1 MHFDGFDGELWD
13 EFRWE
18 AHLDEVEKK
27 SDQLRKFIS
36 SDPKGNTPRWIT
48 LLNESINED
57 DAFEAYVEEELLL
70 DEAYFPE
77 EDDDWED
84 EDDYDDEDFLF
95 GSLDEFSDLED
106 MDSDEEDFDSGEEW
120 KSLSADFADSDY
132 GSLDNLDIYINA
144 KDLAIEILKLAEHVP
159 SKSQSKAFQEFVGE
173 SLKIGAKLAGGY
185 SFGFEADYLGANI
198 AYTKKALKYANL
210 SLALL
215 QSIKTDG
222 YFDASV
228 YSSLHGRIFELR
240 NDIGVYV
247 QELRDR
253 FRFGLD

>member
-1 MHFDGFDGELWD
+1 MHLDGSDGELWD

-27 SDQLRKFIS
+27 SDQLRRFIS

-48 LLNESINED
+48 LLKESVNED

-77 EDDDWED
+77 DDEDWED
-84 EDDYDDEDFLF
+84 EDEFDDEDFLF
-95 GSLDEFSDLED
+95 GSFDDLSEF
-106 MDSDEEDFDSGEEW
+106 DEEEDDFDAGEEW
-120 KSLSADFADSDY
+120 KSLSQDYANSEY
-132 GSLDNLDIYINA
+132 GSLDNLFIYINA
-144 KDLAIEILKLAEHVP
+144 KDLAVDVLKWAEGIP
-159 SKSQSKAFQEFVGE
+159 SKGQTNVFFEFVGE

-185 SFGFEADYLGANI
+185 SFGFETEYLGANI

-215 QSIKTDG
+215 QSLSAKD
-222 YFDASV
+222 YFDKRTYQDFHS
-228 YSSLHGRIFELR
+228 RFFELR

-253 FRFGLD
+253 FKSGL

>member
-1 MHFDGFDGELWD
+1 MNLDGSDGELWD

-27 SDQLRKFIS
+27 SDQLRRFIS

-48 LLNESINED
+48 LLKESINED

-84 EDDYDDEDFLF
+84 EDEFEEEDFLF
-95 GSLDEFSDLED
+95 GSYDDLSDLDEDD
-106 MDSDEEDFDSGEEW
+106 EDFDAGEEW
-120 KSLSADFADSDY
+120 KSLSEEFANSDY
-132 GSLDNLDIYINA
+132 GSLDNLFIYINA
-144 KDLAIEILKLAEHVP
+144 KNLAVDVLKWAEDIP
-159 SKSQSKAFQEFVGE
+159 SKSQSNVFFEFVGE

-185 SFGFEADYLGANI
+185 SFGFETEYLGANI

-215 QSIKTDG
+215 QSLSAKD
-222 YFDASV
+222 YFDKKA
-228 YSSLHGRIFELR
+228 YYDFHGRFFELR

-253 FRFGLD
+253 FNSGI

>member
-1 MHFDGFDGELWD
+1 MRYLNSMNFDGYNDEIWD
-13 EFRWE
+13 EHKWE

-27 SDQLRKFIS
+27 SDQLRRFIS

-48 LLNESINED
+48 LLQESLSED

-84 EDDYDDEDFLF
+84 EDDYDDDDFLF
-95 GSLDEFSDLED
+95 GEFEELD
-106 MDSDEEDFDSGEEW
+106 DEVEDFDAGEEW
-120 KSLSADFADSDY
+120 KALSEEYADSDY
-132 GSLDNLDIYINA
+132 GTLENLQIFNRS
-144 KDLAIEILKLAEHVP
+144 KELAVDVLRWAESVP
-159 SKSQSKAFQEFVGE
+159 AKSQNKAFQEFVGE

-185 SFGFEADYLGANI
+185 SFGYEYEFLGANI
-198 AYTKKALKYANL
+198 AYTKKALKCANL
-210 SLALL
+210 ALNL
-215 QSIKTDG
+215 LRTQKSEE
-222 YFDASV
+222 YFTEEDYAEYHNV
-228 YSSLHGRIFELR
+228 LFELR

-253 FRFGLD
+253 FYNRID

>member
-1 MHFDGFDGELWD
+1 MHFDGYDGELWD
-13 EFRWE
+13 EYKWE

-36 SDPKGNTPRWIT
+36 SDPKGTTPRWIT
-48 LLNESINED
+48 LLKESINED

-77 EDDDWED
+77 EEDDWDD
-84 EDDYDDEDFLF
+84 EDDFDEEDFLF
-95 GSLDEFSDLED
+95 GSFEDLSD
-106 MDSDEEDFDSGEEW
+106 MDEDESEDFDAGEEW
-120 KSLSADFADSDY
+120 KALSEEFAESEY
-132 GSLDNLDIYINA
+132 GSIDNLDIYNDA
-144 KDLAIEILKLAEHVP
+144 KELAVDVLKWAETVP
-159 SKSQSKAFQEFVGE
+159 QKTQSKVFHEFVGE
-173 SLKIGAKLAGGY
+173 ALKIGAKLAGGY

-215 QSIKTDG
+215 QSLKSEE
-222 YFDASV
+222 YFVKSA
-228 YSSLHGRIFELR
+228 YSDFHGRFFELR

-247 QELRDR
+247 QELRER
-253 FRFGLD
+253 FRYGFE